1 MTDENIG
8 FMMNLLMEESNRRAK
23 AKEEAEKKQK
33 EDEERATKEKF
44 RKKREAKG
52 KNKDKK
58 GDEGQIEESGM
69 DEPLTEKRMSKLFI
83 VEKGLYLYKGM
94 EPEFLTSLIRALRWM
109 RLFQGGKRVDFGPYT
124 INAIYELENK
134 KIGHVIFKNPKDR
147 DLQEALK
154 KVTWLGTNYDQTL
167 IEKYQL

>member
-23 AKEEAEKKQK
+23 VKEEAEKKQK

-83 VEKGLYLYKGM
+83 VEKGPYPYKGM

-109 RLFQGGKRVDFGPYT
+109 RLFQGV
-124 INAIYELENK
+124 NAIK
-134 KIGHVIFKNPKDR
+134 PCVV
-147 DLQEALK
+147 DLFYREYII
-154 KVTWLGTNYDQTL
+154 T
-167 IEKYQL
+167 